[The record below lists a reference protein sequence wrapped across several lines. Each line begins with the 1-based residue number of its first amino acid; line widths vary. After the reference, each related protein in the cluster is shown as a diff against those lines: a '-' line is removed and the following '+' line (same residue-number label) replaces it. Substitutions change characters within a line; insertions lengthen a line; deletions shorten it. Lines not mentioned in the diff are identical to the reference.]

1 MSAHDNTNGSKNVK
15 WLITAC
21 DYESAKFFVLGGL
34 ETTAFWITFNPGNK
48 AFTTL
53 KDCAKETN
61 LLVTSLQTGSHK
73 YWQGRKISFGTI
85 IHIWWSL
92 LGLVTAELLHNRV
105 DGVADEHL
113 HSLQLHLH
121 PLKQGLN
128 ISSSRWRWYKD
139 GRVCLL
145 TGCLDSDTS
154 NDAVRVVGYHDGG
167 DVR

>member
-21 DYESAKFFVLGGL
+21 DNESAKFFVLG
-34 ETTAFWITFNPGNK
+34 FWVTFNPGNK

-92 LGLVTAELLHNRV
+92 LGLVTAEFLHNRV
-105 DGVADEHL
+105 DGVAGEHL
-113 HSLQLHLH
+113 HPLQLHLH

-128 ISSSRWRWYKD
+128 ILSSSRWRWYKD
-139 GRVCLL
+139 GRVWVL
-145 TGCLDSDTS
+145 TGFLDSDTS
-154 NDAVRVVGYHDGG
+154 NDAVCVADYHDDGG
-167 DVR
+167 DDR